1 MRIAMIGTGYVGL
14 VSGACFADFGHRVCC
29 IDKDGGK
36 IDGLNA
42 GLMPIWEPGLEALV
56 KANAERG
63 RLTFSTEL
71 GDNVANAEA
80 VFIAVGTPARRG
92 DGHADLT
99 YVFEAVRELAKIIR
113 PGTVVVT
120 KSTVPVGT
128 GDEIERI
135 LRDEG
140 VTDVSVASNPE
151 FLREGAA
158 IADFKHPD
166 RIVVGAEDERAQE
179 VLKEIYR
186 PLFLNRAPILFTGRR
201 TAELTKYAANAFLA
215 VKISFINEI
224 ADLCEAVDADVQD
237 VARGIGLDN
246 RIGPKFLH
254 AGPGYGGSCFPK
266 DTLALL
272 QTADAA
278 GVDQRIVRTTVKVN
292 DDRKARMVDRVERA
306 VGGGLKGK
314 RIAVLGLAFK
324 PNTDDMRDAPS
335 IPLIN
340 SLLERGAE
348 VSAFDP
354 VAREQA
360 ERIFPGI
367 QFATDAYEAADGAD
381 GLVIVTEWDEFR
393 ALDLE
398 KIAESLRGKVLIDLR
413 NVYDRDEAED
423 VGLEYY
429 GVGRGTLERA

>member
-14 VSGACFADFGHRVCC
+14 VSGACFADFGHKVTCV
-29 IDKDGGK
+29 DKDSAK
-36 IDGLNA
+36 IESLNA
-42 GLMPIWEPGLEALV
+42 GRMPIWEPGLEALV
-56 KANAERG
+56 KSNEERG
-63 RLTFSTEL
+63 RLEFTTSLQE
-71 GDNVANAEA
+71 GIADAEA

-99 YVFEAVRELAKIIR
+99 FVFEAVRELAKVIR

-135 LRDEG
+135 LREEG

-166 RIVVGAEDERAQE
+166 RIVVGANDQRAE
-179 VLKEIYR
+179 AVLKEIYR
-186 PLFLNRAPILFTGRR
+186 PLFLNRAPILFTARR

-246 RIGPKFLH
+246 RIGAKFLH

-272 QTADAA
+272 QTADKF
-278 GVDQRIVRTTVKVN
+278 GVDQRIVRTTVEVN
-292 DDRKARMVDRVERA
+292 DDRKASMVERVSNA
-306 VGGGLKGK
+306 LGGDLKGK
-314 RIAVLGLAFK
+314 RVAVLGLAFK

-335 IPLIN
+335 IPLVN
-340 SLLERGAE
+340 ALVERGAE

-360 ERIFPGI
+360 EKIFTGI
-367 QFATDAYEAADGAD
+367 QFASDAYEAAAD
-381 GLVIVTEWDEFR
+381 ADVLVIVTEWDEFR
-393 ALDLE
+393 ALELDR
-398 KIAESLRGKVLIDLR
+398 IADSLRGKVLVDLR
-413 NVYDRDEAED
+413 NVYDRKDAEAA
-423 VGLEYY
+423 GLAYY
-429 GVGRGTLERA
+429 GVGRGSFGRA